1 MSIKFF
7 TVSARKVLF
16 NYFLKKTINTLNS
29 FQRNLFHTWII
40 RSLVLFTNCSGN
52 LKLKSRKLYNSKY
65 MITSTKITDTEI
77 LAFIDALVFTLLS
90 RTVLSINIKKR

>member
-16 NYFLKKTINTLNS
+16 NCFLKKTINTLNS
-29 FQRNLFHTWII
+29 FQRNFCHTWII
-40 RSLVLFTNCSGN
+40 RLLVLFTNCSGN
-52 LKLKSRKLYNSKY
+52 LKVKSHKLYNNKY
-65 MITSTKITDTEI
+65 MVASTKITDAEI

-90 RTVLSINIKKR
+90 RTVLSINIKK